1 MYNMDISIFGYKIGL
16 EILILMGIIYLI
28 LASHTL
34 CGCCNF
40 YSLIEGMDSGSN
52 MGTMGTGTMGTGTMG
67 TMGTG
72 TMGTMGTGTMGTTIG
87 SGQIKA
93 KVQAKVQQAQNNQAQ
108 MTAGTSTTGESFT
121 GNVGTKKTTGKKKEG
136 FTGANINYGESSVY
150 NLNSTPVD
158 TSSWSAQ
165 NMTVTAGQPLSA
177 GVKAFMAREP
187 QPVPLPEGEMLM
199 FANTPFKPE
208 CCPNA
213 YSTSTGCACMTG
225 NQYNY
230 LITRGSNNVPYSEY

>member
-16 EILILMGIIYLI
+16 EILILIGIIYLV

-40 YSLIEGMDSGSN
+40 YSLIEGMETKTTNS
-52 MGTMGTGTMGTGTMG
+52 
-67 TMGTG
+67 
-72 TMGTMGTGTMGTTIG
+72 GTTAT
-87 SGQIKA
+87 KA
-93 KVQAKVQQAQNNQAQ
+93 
-108 MTAGTSTTGESFT
+108 
-121 GNVGTKKTTGKKKEG
+121 TKATKKEG

-150 NLNSTPVD
+150 NLNSSPID

-165 NMTVTAGQPLSA
+165 NMTVVPGQPLSA
-177 GVKAFMAREP
+177 GVKAFMARQE

-208 CCPNA
+208 CCPNT
-213 YSTSTGCACMTG
+213 YSNSSGCACMTG

>member
-40 YSLIEGMDSGSN
+40 YSLIEGMDNNGTTT
-52 MGTMGTGTMGTGTMG
+52 MGTMGTTGTMG
-67 TMGTG
+67 TMGT
-72 TMGTMGTGTMGTTIG
+72 MG
-87 SGQIKA
+87 SGQVAGKIKA
-93 KVQAKVQQAQNNQAQ
+93 KVQQDKANVQLPTQ
-108 MTAGTSTTGESFT
+108 TGPDGTSAPTSGASTT
-121 GNVGTKKTTGKKKEG
+121 EG

-150 NLNSTPVD
+150 NLNDSPIN

-165 NMTVTAGQPLSA
+165 NMTVVPGQPLSA

-187 QPVPLPEGEMLM
+187 QPVPLPEGEMFM

-208 CCPNA
+208 CCPNT
-213 YSTSTGCACMTG
+213 YSNSSGCACMTG

>member
-16 EILILMGIIYLI
+16 EILILIGIIYLI
-28 LASHTL
+28 SASHTL

-40 YSLIEGMDSGSN
+40 YSLIEGMDTNGSSSN
-52 MGTMGTGTMGTGTMG
+52 GSSTNGSSTM
-67 TMGTG
+67 
-72 TMGTMGTGTMGTTIG
+72 G
-87 SGQIKA
+87 SGQMAQQVKA
-93 KVQAKVQQAQNNQAQ
+93 KVQAKVQQAQNNMAQ
-108 MTAGTSTTGESFT
+108 NNMAQSSVTSNEATPVTPTTT
-121 GNVGTKKTTGKKKEG
+121 NEG

-150 NLNSTPVD
+150 NLNSTPID

-165 NMTVTAGQPLSA
+165 NMTVVPGQPLSD
-177 GVKAFMAREP
+177 GVKAFLARQE

-208 CCPNA
+208 CCPNT
-213 YSTSTGCACMTG
+213 YSTSTGCACMTSG
-225 NQYNY
+225 QYNY

>member
-16 EILILMGIIYLI
+16 EILILICVIFLI
-28 LASHTL
+28 LTSHTV
-34 CGCCNF
+34 CGCGNF
-40 YSLIEGMDSGSN
+40 YSLIEGMDGD
-52 MGTMGTGTMGTGTMG
+52 M
-67 TMGTG
+67 
-72 TMGTMGTGTMGTTIG
+72 G
-87 SGQIKA
+87 SGQLIQDLKA
-93 KVQAKVQQAQNNQAQ
+93 KAANLNLPTTSS
-108 MTAGTSTTGESFT
+108 TATPAATPAPAAMPTPSAATKTNTTSTS
-121 GNVGTKKTTGKKKEG
+121 KKGGKEG

-150 NLNSTPVD
+150 NINNTPVN

-165 NMTVTAGQPLSA
+165 NMTVVPGQPLSA

-208 CCPNA
+208 CCPNT
-213 YSTSTGCACMTG
+213 YSTSTGCACMTSG
-225 NQYNY
+225 QYNY